1 MLSVSDAEL
10 GFFKHDVTQLTEIEN
25 EIKELKKKMKP
36 IQEKIKELTAIKKQ
50 KTTEVLSFMET
61 NELDNCN
68 TDNGTLE
75 MKDCKKTKTVS
86 KGDVYDRLLKYFE
99 TDEDKS
105 NTGSS
110 EERARKLHN
119 YIYVEGRETT
129 IEKTLKTTLN

>member
-99 TDEDKS
+99 TGEDKN

>member
-68 TDNGTLE
+68 TDHGTLE

-99 TDEDKS
+99 TEEDKN
-105 NTGSS
+105 NTGSA

-119 YIYVEGRETT
+119 YIYIEGRETT
-129 IEKTLKTTLN
+129 VEKTLKTTLS